1 MHGEQQ
7 AFFREVREKFPVRFN
22 KPVVYDFGSLDIN
35 GNNRSLF
42 HKPSYTG
49 SDIVEGKNVD
59 VVGLA
64 HEVRLP
70 GLADI
75 CISGEMLEHD
85 VHWQKSLMAMFAWCR
100 PEGLVMFSCA
110 SRGRPEH
117 GTRRTTPK
125 DSPLTLD
132 YYHNLTQPEI
142 EAAIDLRE
150 LFSEY
155 GFEYNPFPGDLYF
168 WGIRNVVVMPHI
180 PAA

>member
-1 MHGEQQ
+1 MHPEQQ
-7 AFFREVREKFPVRFN
+7 DFFQRALAKFPVFRMGP
-22 KPVVYDFGSLDIN
+22 KVYDFGSLDIN
-35 GNNRSLF
+35 GNNRGLF
-42 HKPSYTG
+42 DSPDYVG
-49 SDIVEGKNVD
+49 IDIVLGANVD

-64 HEVRLP
+64 HEVALVGP
-70 GLADI
+70 ADVV
-75 CISGEMLEHD
+75 ISGEMLEHD
-85 VHWQKSLMAMFAWCR
+85 KHWAKSLTAMFAWCR
-100 PEGLVMFSCA
+100 PGGLVLFSCA

-125 DSPLTLD
+125 DSPMTLD

-142 EAAIDLRE
+142 ERAIDLRE

-168 WGIRNVVVMPHI
+168 WGVRNGVVMPNI